1 METPNSMDVQKSTN
15 MERKALSRI
24 PEKERQ
30 RWTSIAF
37 IWIGTMICIPM
48 LMVGGLLSSAMPFWD
63 VVWSAV
69 IGFGICAAIMCL
81 GGIQGM
87 DLGLP
92 SSMCATKAFGDKG
105 SSFVTSLVVF
115 VAQLGWFGVQT
126 ATCATAF
133 NALMGYWGVAF
144 PFWLS
149 CAIWG
154 AVMLFTAVYGFKF
167 LKVLNYIAVPAL
179 LIMCGYGV
187 INAIANTG
195 WSAIMKNAPG
205 QAAMPFSAS
214 VSLVIGLF
222 AVGTVINSDYSR
234 YAKSR
239 SATILATV
247 LGVLPA
253 AVFMFMVG
261 AVMSLSAGNYD
272 ITAVFASMGLPVVS
286 MLVLILATWTTNTS
300 NAYTAGLAAMKVF
313 SLKDER
319 RPLVTVICGAIGT
332 VIAILGLATVL
343 EGFIS
348 ILASLVP
355 PVAGVMIAD
364 YWIVCR
370 ARPENWHPV
379 RGFNWCGVIAWVCGC
394 VVSLFFSFFS
404 PALDGI
410 LVCAVVYLILHYT
423 SGKTALGGR
432 GLLTI
437 DEAEQSL
444 K

>member
-1 METPNSMDVQKSTN
+1 MEIKQTVSQSASMEQ
-15 MERKALSRI
+15 KALSRI
-24 PEKERQ
+24 PEKDRQ
-30 RWTSIAF
+30 SWASIAF

-48 LMVGGLLSSAMPFWD
+48 LMVGGLLSSVMTFGN
-63 VVWSAV
+63 VVLAAV
-69 IGFGICAAIMCL
+69 IGFGICSAVMCL

-105 SSFVTSLVVF
+105 SSFLTSAVVF

-126 ATCATAF
+126 ATCAAAF
-133 NALMGYWGVAF
+133 NTLMQYWNIAF

-149 CAIWG
+149 CIIWG
-154 AVMLFTAVYGFKF
+154 GVMLFTAVYGFKF
-167 LKVLNYIAVPAL
+167 MKILNYIAVPAL
-179 LIMCGYGV
+179 VLMCGYGM
-187 INAIANTG
+187 INAIINVG
-195 WSAIMKNAPG
+195 WSTITANAPA
-205 QAAMPFSAS
+205 QPMPMASA

-234 YAKSR
+234 YARNR

-253 AVFMFMVG
+253 AVLMFMVG
-261 AVMSLSAGNYD
+261 GVMALSAGNYD
-272 ITAVFASMGLPVVS
+272 ITAVFASMGMPIIS
-286 MLVLILATWTTNTS
+286 MLVLILATWTTNTG

-313 SLKDER
+313 SLKDSR
-319 RPLVTVICGAIGT
+319 RPLVTIICGAIGT
-332 VIAILGLATVL
+332 IIAILGLATVL
-343 EGFIS
+343 EGFIT

-364 YWIVCR
+364 YWIVCGGK
-370 ARPENWHPV
+370 ASNWHPIK
-379 RGFNWCGVIAWVCGC
+379 GFNWCGIAAWICGC
-394 VVSLFFSFFS
+394 IVALFFSFFS

-410 LVCAVVYLILHYT
+410 LVCAVAYLILYYAF
-423 SGKTALGGR
+423 GKTAFGGQ
-432 GLLTI
+432 GELSI
-437 DEAEQSL
+437 EEAEANL